1 MRKLNKFL
9 SLILLFFVSFI
20 YAQNESGTIKGIIID
35 ADTGKPLSGIRV
47 KILNTENQRKTGTQG
62 DFELTLVPVGNQ
74 VLVIT
79 QPGYDPLQMPVL
91 VTANKT
97 LDLGNIILIP
107 AISDLDEQGVI
118 SLDDENLSDDN
129 SGSENISGL
138 LQASSDVF
146 DRAVSYQ
153 FSSARF
159 KLRGLDSKYG
169 SVLMNGV
176 EMNKAYDYRPQ
187 WSEWG
192 GLNDM
197 FRNRETYK
205 GMGAS
210 DYNFG
215 GLLGTTNFVL
225 RASQIR
231 ATKKISYAATN
242 RSYRNRVMGSYATG
256 LMANGWAFA
265 VSASRR
271 WAQEGHF
278 EGTFY
283 DANSVFVAAEKKL
296 NDKHSLNLTAF
307 VTPNRRGKS
316 APQTQEVFDLKG
328 TKYNSYWGYQD
339 GEKRNAR
346 IKRIFEPTA
355 ILSHYWKIDDISN
368 LQTNLAFQKGY
379 TANSRLQYYNAPNP
393 DATYYRYLPSYW
405 ESKNDPVQAY
415 YAKQDFLNNGQIDWN
430 KLYFINK
437 NYNGP
442 ARYFWYDDRIDD
454 QVLTFSSIYDRV
466 LKDNIVLNAGVQ
478 FKNYTNEGYAIMRDL
493 MGSEYAL
500 NMDQYTNKSYNL
512 LNNNMNVKEDDKF
525 YYDFNI
531 LGNDLKTFAQVQ
543 VTGKKIDFF
552 VTGSY
557 GFTNYQRDGLFK
569 NELFA
574 DNSYGKSEKVDFTN
588 YGLKLGATF
597 KFSGKHLI
605 DMHFATT
612 SQAPEWK
619 NVFYNARVNNEITP
633 DINNEKMVGLDA
645 SYVFRSSLVKARLS
659 AYYYY
664 VSNATEIT
672 RYYAQNVNLGN
683 NIASYFVTQILTG
696 ENKAHRGVELGLE
709 AQLSPTFKATFAATY
724 GTHTYQNNPDLY
736 LASDVFDAQYQGKS
750 LLKDYK
756 VSNGPQDAY
765 SLGFEYRDPHYWFIG
780 ANLNYYNHNYVSV
793 SPLIRTEQFYTD
805 PVLNEPYPGVDDE
818 TLAKVWEQEK
828 LEEFFHLNFVGGKS
842 WKIKKYYIGLFGV
855 VTNALDT
862 AARTGGFEQSRKA
875 SFPEY
880 YQDNVV
886 NETPVFG
893 NKYWYGYGRTYYVQL
908 SLRF

>member
-1 MRKLNKFL
+1 MQKFNKFI
-9 SLILLFFVSFI
+9 SLILLFLISVT
-20 YAQNESGTIKGIIID
+20 YAQQEKGNIKGIIID
-35 ADTGKPLSGIRV
+35 ADSGQALSGIKV
-47 KILNTENQRKTGTQG
+47 KIFNTDLQRKSDANGA
-62 DFELTLVPVGNQ
+62 FEITLVPAGEQILVINQ
-74 VLVIT
+74 V
-79 QPGYDPLQMPVL
+79 GYDAQKIPVIVTAGKTTDLGSIVL
-91 VTANKT
+91 VPSIA
-97 LDLGNIILIP
+97 DV
-107 AISDLDEQGVI
+107 DEQGVI
-118 SLDDENLSDDN
+118 SLDDENQSDDN

-205 GMGAS
+205 GMSAS

-231 ATKKISYAATN
+231 ATKKFSYAATN
-242 RSYRNRVMGSYATG
+242 RSYRNRIMGSYATG
-256 LMANGWAFA
+256 LMANGWALA

-283 DANSVFVAAEKKL
+283 DANSLFIAAEKKL
-296 NDKHSLNLTAF
+296 NEKHSINLTAF

-316 APQTQEVFDLKG
+316 APQTQEAFDLKN

-339 GEKRNAR
+339 GEQRNAR

-355 ILSHYWKIDDISN
+355 ILTDYWHINDNSN
-368 LQTNLAFQKGY
+368 LQTSIAFQKGN

-393 DATYYRYLPSYW
+393 DPTYYRYLPSYW
-405 ESKNDPVQAY
+405 ASKNDPVQAY
-415 YAKQDFLNNGQIDWN
+415 YAKENFINNGQIDWN
-430 KLYFINK
+430 NLYAINK
-437 NYNGP
+437 NYGGA
-442 ARYFWYDDRIDD
+442 ARYFWYDDRVDN
-454 QVLTFSSIYDRV
+454 QVLTFSSVYDKV
-466 LKDNIVLNAGVQ
+466 LKENIVLNAGVQ
-478 FKNYTNEGYAIMRDL
+478 YKNYTDEGYAKMRDL
-493 MGSEYAL
+493 MGSNYAL
-500 NMDQYTNKSYNL
+500 NVDQYTNKSYNL
-512 LNNNMNVKEDDKF
+512 RDNNPQVGADQKF
-525 YYDFNI
+525 YYDFNL

-543 VTGKKIDFF
+543 VSGKKIDFF

-557 GFTNYQRDGLFK
+557 GFTNYQREGLFQ
-569 NELFA
+569 NELFEN
-574 DNSYGKSEKVDFTN
+574 NSYGKSKTAGFTN
-588 YGLKLGATF
+588 YGLKIGSTF

-605 DMHFATT
+605 DMHFAAT

-633 DINNEKMVGLDA
+633 EIQNENMIGLDA
-645 SYVFRSSLVKARLS
+645 SYIFRSPLVKARLS

-664 VSNATEIT
+664 TSHATEIS

-683 NIASYFVTQILTG
+683 NVASYFVTQILTN
-696 ENKAHRGVELGLE
+696 ESKADRGVELGVE
-709 AQLSPTFKATFAATY
+709 AQFSPTVKATFAATY

-736 LASDVFDAQYQGKS
+736 LASDVFDAQNQGKS
-750 LLKDYK
+750 LLKGYNLSD
-756 VSNGPQDAY
+756 GPQEAY
-765 SLGFEYRDPHYWFIG
+765 SLGLEYRDPHYWFVG
-780 ANLNYYNHNYVSV
+780 ANLNYYNNNYVSI
-793 SPLIRTEQFYTD
+793 SPLIRTKQFYTD
-805 PVLNEPYPGVDDE
+805 PILNEPYQGVNDE
-818 TLAKVWEQEK
+818 TLAQVWSQEK
-828 LEEFFHLNFVGGKS
+828 LEDFFHLNLIGGKS
-842 WKIKKYYIGLFGV
+842 WKVKKYYIGLFAV

-880 YQDNVV
+880 YQDKITNQ
-886 NETPVFG
+886 TPVFG

>member
-1 MRKLNKFL
+1 MQKLKRL
-9 SLILLFFVSFI
+9 ISLFLLFSFSLI
-20 YAQNESGTIKGIIID
+20 YAQNDKGNVKGIIID
-35 ADTGKPLSGIRV
+35 ADTGKPISGIVV
-47 KILNTENQRKTGTQG
+47 KILNSDLQRKTDNTGS
-62 DFELTLVPVGNQ
+62 FEITLLPTGEQ
-74 VLVIT
+74 ILIID
-79 QPGYDPLQMPVL
+79 QPGYDKQRIPVII
-91 VTANKT
+91 TGGKT
-97 LDLGNIILIP
+97 TDLGTVILVPSIT
-107 AISDLDEQGVI
+107 DLDEQGII

-129 SGSENISGL
+129 TGSENISGL

-169 SVLMNGV
+169 SVLMNGI

-205 GMGAS
+205 GMAAS

-231 ATKKISYAATN
+231 ATKKFSYAATN
-242 RSYRNRVMGSYATG
+242 RSYRNRLMGSYATG
-256 LMANGWAFA
+256 MMPNGWALA

-283 DANSVFVAAEKKL
+283 DANSLFIAAEKKL
-296 NDKHSLNLTAF
+296 NDKHSINLTAF

-339 GEKRNAR
+339 GEQRNAR

-355 ILSHYWKIDDISN
+355 ILTDYWRINDASN
-368 LQTNLAFQKGY
+368 LQTSFAIQKGY

-393 DATYYRYLPSYW
+393 DPTYYRYLPSYW
-405 ESKNDPVQAY
+405 ESRQDPIQAY
-415 YAKQDFLNNGQIDWN
+415 YAKQDFLENGQIDWN
-430 KLYFINK
+430 SLYVINK

-454 QVLTFSSIYDRV
+454 QVLTFSSVYDRV
-466 LKDNIVLNAGVQ
+466 LKENIVLNAGVQ
-478 FKNYTNEGYAIMRDL
+478 YKNFVNEGYAKMRDL
-493 MGSEYAL
+493 MGSKYAL
-500 NMDQYTNKSYNL
+500 NIDQYTNKSYNL
-512 LNNNMNVKEDDKF
+512 LDSNTSVTEDDKF

-531 LGNDLKTFAQVQ
+531 LGNDLKSFAQVQ
-543 VTGKKIDFF
+543 VSGKKIDFF
-552 VTGSY
+552 VTGSF
-557 GFTNYQRDGLFK
+557 GFTSYQREGLFK
-569 NELFA
+569 NELFEN
-574 DNSYGKSEKVDFTN
+574 NSYGKSDQVKFTN
-588 YGLKLGATF
+588 YGLKIGSTF

-605 DMHFATT
+605 DMHFAMI

-633 DINNEKMVGLDA
+633 EIQNEKMTGLDA
-645 SYVFRSSLVKARLS
+645 SYIFRSSLVKARLS

-664 VSNATEIT
+664 TSQATEIS

-683 NIASYFVTQILTG
+683 NVASYFVTQILTN
-696 ENKAHRGVELGLE
+696 EDKADAGVELGLE
-709 AQLSPTFKATFAATY
+709 AQLSPTVKATFAATY
-724 GTHTYQNNPDLY
+724 GTHTYKNNPDLY
-736 LASDVFDAQYQGKS
+736 LASDVFDAQAQGKS

-756 VSNGPQDAY
+756 LSNGPQDAY
-765 SLGFEYRDPHYWFIG
+765 SLGLEYRDPHYWFIG
-780 ANLNYYNHNYVSV
+780 GNLNYYNHNYVSV

-805 PVLNEPYPGVDDE
+805 PILNEAYPGVNDK
-818 TLAKVWEQEK
+818 TLKQVWEQEK

-842 WKIKKYYIGLFGV
+842 WKIDKYYISLFAV

-880 YQDNVV
+880 YQDKVTND
-886 NETPVFG
+886 TPVFG
-893 NKYWYGYGRTYYVQL
+893 NKYWYGYRRTYYIQL
-908 SLRF
+908 GLRF

>member
-1 MRKLNKFL
+1 MQKLKQL
-9 SLILLFFVSFI
+9 ISLFLLFSFSLI
-20 YAQNESGTIKGIIID
+20 YAQNDKGNVKGIIID
-35 ADTGKPLSGIRV
+35 ADTGKPISGIIV
-47 KILNTENQRKTGTQG
+47 KVLNSDLKRTTDSAGAFEITLLPTGEQVLIIDQQGYDKQHIPVVITEGKTTDLGTVI
-62 DFELTLVPVGNQ
+62 LVPS
-74 VLVIT
+74 I
-79 QPGYDPLQMPVL
+79 
-91 VTANKT
+91 A
-97 LDLGNIILIP
+97 DLE
-107 AISDLDEQGVI
+107 EQGVI

-129 SGSENISGL
+129 TGSENISGL

-205 GMGAS
+205 GMSAS

-231 ATKKISYAATN
+231 ASKKISYAATN

-256 LMANGWAFA
+256 MMPNGWALA

-283 DANSVFVAAEKKL
+283 DANSLFIAAEKKL
-296 NDKHSLNLTAF
+296 NDKHSINLTAF

-339 GEKRNAR
+339 GEQRNAR

-355 ILSHYWKIDDISN
+355 ILTDYWHINDQSN
-368 LQTNLAFQKGY
+368 LETSFAFQKGY

-393 DATYYRYLPSYW
+393 DPTYYRYLPSYW
-405 ESKNDPVQAY
+405 ESRQDPVQTY
-415 YAKQDFLNNGQIDWN
+415 YAKQNFLENGQIDWN
-430 KLYFINK
+430 NLYFINK

-454 QVLTFSSIYDRV
+454 QVLTFSSVYDRV
-466 LKDNIVLNAGVQ
+466 IKENIVLNAGVQ
-478 FKNYTNEGYAIMRDL
+478 YKNFVNEGYAKMRDL

-500 NMDQYTNKSYNL
+500 NIDQYTNKSYNL
-512 LNNNMNVKEDDKF
+512 LNSNPNVGEGDKF

-531 LGNDLKTFAQVQ
+531 LGNDLKSFAQVQ
-543 VTGKKIDFF
+543 VSGKKIDFF
-552 VTGSY
+552 VTGSF
-557 GFTNYQRDGLFK
+557 GFTSYQREGLFQ
-569 NELFA
+569 NELFEN
-574 DNSYGKSEKVDFTN
+574 NSYGKSDQVKFTN
-588 YGLKLGATF
+588 YGLKIGSTF

-605 DMHFATT
+605 DMHFATV

-633 DINNEKMVGLDA
+633 EIQNEKMTGLDA
-645 SYVFRSSLVKARLS
+645 SYIFRSSLVKARLS

-664 VSNATEIT
+664 TSQATEIS

-683 NIASYFVTQILTG
+683 NVASYFVTQILTN
-696 ENKAHRGVELGLE
+696 EDKADAGLELGLE
-709 AQLSPTFKATFAATY
+709 AQLSPTVKATFAATY
-724 GTHTYQNNPDLY
+724 GTHTYKNDPDLY
-736 LASDVFDAQYQGKS
+736 LASDVFDAQAQGKS

-756 VSNGPQDAY
+756 LSNGPQDAY
-765 SLGFEYRDPHYWFIG
+765 SLGLEYRDPHYWFIG

-805 PVLNEPYPGVDDE
+805 PILNEPYPGVNDK
-818 TLAKVWEQEK
+818 TLKQVWKQEK

-842 WKIKKYYIGLFGV
+842 WKIKKYYISLFAV

-880 YQDNVV
+880 YQDKVT

-893 NKYWYGYGRTYYVQL
+893 NKYWYGYGRTYYIQL
-908 SLRF
+908 GLRF

>member
-1 MRKLNKFL
+1 MQKLNKLF
-9 SLILLFFVSFI
+9 SLILLFLVSVT
-20 YAQNESGTIKGIIID
+20 YAQKETGSIKGVIID
-35 ADTGKPLSGIRV
+35 ADTGKPMSGVVV
-47 KILNTENQRKTGTQG
+47 KILNSDQHRTTDVQG
-62 DFELTLVPVGNQ
+62 SFIITLVPTGEQ
-74 VLVIT
+74 MLIIDH
-79 QPGYDPLQMPVL
+79 PGYDKQQMPIIV
-91 VTANKT
+91 VQGKET
-97 LDLGNIILIP
+97 DLGSIILVP
-107 AISDLDEQGVI
+107 AIADLEEQGVI

-197 FRNRETYK
+197 LRNRETYK
-205 GMGAS
+205 GMAAS

-256 LMANGWAFA
+256 LMSNGWALA

-283 DANSVFVAAEKKL
+283 DANSLFIAAEKKL
-296 NDKHSLNLTAF
+296 NNKHSINLTAF

-316 APQTQEVFDLKG
+316 APQTQEVFNLKG

-339 GEKRNAR
+339 GEQRNAR

-355 ILSHYWKIDDISN
+355 ILSHYWTIDDKSD
-368 LQTNLAFQKGY
+368 LQTNIAFQKGY

-393 DATYYRYLPSYW
+393 DPTYYRYLPSYW
-405 ESKNDPVQAY
+405 EAKNDPVQAY
-415 YAKQDFLNNGQIDWN
+415 YAKEDFLSNGQIDWN
-430 KLYFINK
+430 NLYAINQ
-437 NYNGP
+437 NYNGA

-454 QVLTFSSIYDRV
+454 QVITFSSIYDRV
-466 LKDNIVLNAGVQ
+466 LKDNIILNAGLQ
-478 FKNYTNEGYAIMRDL
+478 YKNYINEGYAKMRDL

-500 NMDQYTNKSYNL
+500 NIDQYTNKSYNL
-512 LNNNMNVKEDDKF
+512 LDADPNVTEDEKF
-525 YYDFNI
+525 YYDFNL
-531 LGNDLKTFAQVQ
+531 LGNDIKTFAQVQ
-543 VTGKKIDFF
+543 VSGKKIDFF
-552 VTGSY
+552 VTGNY
-557 GFTNYQRDGLFK
+557 GYTSYQREGLFK
-569 NELFA
+569 NGLFEN
-574 DNSYGKSEKVDFTN
+574 NSYGKSDKVDFTN
-588 YGLKLGATF
+588 YGVKMGATF
-597 KFSGKHLI
+597 KFTGKHLI
-605 DMHFATT
+605 DMHFAMT

-633 DINNEKMVGLDA
+633 DIKNEKMTGLDA
-645 SYVFRSSLVKARLS
+645 SYIFRSSLVKARLS

-664 VSNATEIT
+664 VSQATEIS

-683 NIASYFVTQILTG
+683 NVASYFVTQILTN
-696 ENKAHRGVELGLE
+696 EDKAHRGVELGLE
-709 AQLSPTFKATFAATY
+709 AQLSPTVKATFAATY
-724 GTHTYQNNPDLY
+724 GTHTYRNNPDLY

-756 VSNGPQDAY
+756 VANGPQEAY
-765 SLGFEYRDPHYWFIG
+765 TLGLEYRDPHYWFIG
-780 ANLNYYNHNYVSV
+780 ANLNYYNQNYVSV

-805 PVLNEPYPGVDDE
+805 PILNEPYPGVNDK
-818 TLAKVWEQEK
+818 TLAKVWEQEQ
-828 LEEFFHLNFVGGKS
+828 LEDFFHLNFVGGKS
-842 WKIKKYYIGLFGV
+842 WKVKKYYIGIFGV

-880 YQDNVV
+880 YQDKIV
-886 NETPVFG
+886 NDTPVFG

>member
-1 MRKLNKFL
+1 MQKLKQL
-9 SLILLFFVSFI
+9 ISLFLLFSFSLI
-20 YAQNESGTIKGIIID
+20 YAQNDKGNVKGIIID
-35 ADTGKPLSGIRV
+35 ADTGKPISGIVV
-47 KILNTENQRKTGTQG
+47 KVLNSDLQRTTDSAGSFEITLLPTGEQILIISQQ
-62 DFELTLVPVGNQ
+62 
-74 VLVIT
+74 
-79 QPGYDPLQMPVL
+79 GYDKQQIPVII
-91 VTANKT
+91 TEGKT
-97 LDLGNIILIP
+97 TDLGTIIIVP
-107 AISDLDEQGVI
+107 SIADLDEQGVI
-118 SLDDENLSDDN
+118 SLDDQNLSDDN
-129 SGSENISGL
+129 TGSENISGL

-197 FRNRETYK
+197 FRNREDYK
-205 GMGAS
+205 GMAAS

-231 ATKKISYAATN
+231 ATKKFSYAATN

-256 LMANGWAFA
+256 MMPNGWALA

-271 WAQEGHF
+271 WSQEGHF

-283 DANSVFVAAEKKL
+283 DANSLFIAAEKKL
-296 NDKHSLNLTAF
+296 NDKHSINLTAF

-339 GEKRNAR
+339 GEQRNAR

-355 ILSHYWKIDDISN
+355 ILTDYWHINDQSN
-368 LQTNLAFQKGY
+368 LQTSFAFQKGY

-393 DATYYRYLPSYW
+393 DPTYYRYLPSYW
-405 ESKNDPVQAY
+405 ESRQDPVQAY
-415 YAKQDFLNNGQIDWN
+415 YAKQNFLEKGQIDWN
-430 KLYFINK
+430 SLYIINK
-437 NYNGP
+437 NYSGP

-454 QVLTFSSIYDRV
+454 QVLTFSSVYDRV
-466 LKDNIVLNAGVQ
+466 LKENIVLNAGVQ
-478 FKNYTNEGYAIMRDL
+478 YKNFVNEGYAKMRDL

-500 NMDQYTNKSYNL
+500 NIDQYTNKSYNL
-512 LNNNMNVKEDDKF
+512 LNSNSNVAEGNKF

-531 LGNDLKTFAQVQ
+531 LGNDLKSFVQVQ
-543 VTGKKIDFF
+543 VSGKKIDFF
-552 VTGSY
+552 VTGSF
-557 GFTNYQRDGLFK
+557 GFTSYQREGLFK
-569 NELFA
+569 NELFEN
-574 DNSYGKSEKVDFTN
+574 NSYGKSDQVKFTN
-588 YGLKLGATF
+588 YGLKIGSTF

-605 DMHFATT
+605 DMHFATV

-633 DINNEKMVGLDA
+633 EIQNEKMTGLDA
-645 SYVFRSSLVKARLS
+645 SYIFRSSLVKARLS

-664 VSNATEIT
+664 TSQATEIS

-683 NIASYFVTQILTG
+683 NVASYFVTQILTN
-696 ENKAHRGVELGLE
+696 EDKADAGVELGIE
-709 AQLSPTFKATFAATY
+709 AQLSPTVKATFAATY
-724 GTHTYQNNPDLY
+724 GTHTYKNNPDLY
-736 LASDVFDAQYQGKS
+736 LASDVFDAQAQGKS

-756 VSNGPQDAY
+756 LSNGPQDAY
-765 SLGFEYRDPHYWFIG
+765 SLGLEYRDPHYWFIG
-780 ANLNYYNHNYVSV
+780 GNLNYYNHNYVSV

-805 PVLNEPYPGVDDE
+805 PILNEAYPGVNDKS
-818 TLAKVWEQEK
+818 LKQVWEQEK
-828 LEEFFHLNFVGGKS
+828 LEEFLHLNFVGGKS
-842 WKIKKYYIGLFGV
+842 WKINKYYISLFAV

-880 YQDNVV
+880 YQDKVTND
-886 NETPVFG
+886 TPVFG
-893 NKYWYGYGRTYYVQL
+893 NKYWYGYGRTYYIQL
-908 SLRF
+908 GLRF

>member
-1 MRKLNKFL
+1 MQKLNKFI
-9 SLILLFFVSFI
+9 SLILLFFVSLT
-20 YAQNESGTIKGIIID
+20 YAQNKKGTVRGIIID
-35 ADTGKPLSGIRV
+35 ADTGKPLNGIVV
-47 KILNTENQRKTGTQG
+47 KILNTDLHRKTDTKGA
-62 DFELTLVPVGNQ
+62 FEIVWVPVGNQ
-74 VLVIT
+74 VVVVQ
-79 QPGYDPLQMPVL
+79 QPGYDTQQLPVVIRPNE
-91 VTANKT
+91 VT
-97 LDLGNIILIP
+97 DLGNIILVP
-107 AISDLDEQGVI
+107 AIEDLDEQGII

-129 SGSENISGL
+129 TGSENISGL
-138 LQASSDVF
+138 LQASSDAY

-197 FRNRETYK
+197 FRNREIYK
-205 GMGAS
+205 GMSPS

-215 GLLGTTNFVL
+215 GVLGTTNFVL

-231 ATKKISYAATN
+231 ATKKFSYAATN
-242 RSYRNRVMGSYATG
+242 RSYRNRIMGSYATG
-256 LMANGWAFA
+256 LMPNGWALA

-283 DANSVFVAAEKKL
+283 DANSLFVAAEKKL

-346 IKRIFEPTA
+346 IKRIFEPTV
-355 ILSHYWKIDDISN
+355 ILSDFWHIDDISN
-368 LQTNLAFQKGY
+368 LQTNVAFQKGY

-393 DATYYRYLPSYW
+393 DPTYYRYLPSYW

-415 YAKQDFLNNGQIDWN
+415 YAKQDFINDGQIDWDN
-430 KLYFINK
+430 LYFINK
-437 NYNGP
+437 NYNGA

-454 QVLTFSSIYDRV
+454 RVLTLSSIYDRV
-466 LKDNIVLNAGVQ
+466 LKDNIVLNAGIQ
-478 FKNYTNEGYAIMRDL
+478 FKNYTNEGYAKMRDL
-493 MGSEYAL
+493 LGSQYAL
-500 NMDQYTNKSYNL
+500 DIDQYTNKAYNL
-512 LNNNMNVKEDDKF
+512 LDNDPKVKEDEKF

-531 LGNDLKTFAQVQ
+531 YGNDLKSFAQVQ
-543 VTGKKIDFF
+543 VSGKKIDFF

-569 NELFA
+569 NELFEN
-574 DNSYGKSEKVDFTN
+574 NSYGKSEKLNFNN
-588 YGLKLGATF
+588 YGLKMGATF

-619 NVFYNARVNNEITP
+619 NVFYNARVNNAITP
-633 DINNEKMVGLDA
+633 DIKNEKMTGIDA

-664 VSNATEIT
+664 ISQATEIS

-683 NIASYFVTQILTG
+683 NVASYFVTQILTN
-696 ENKAHRGVELGLE
+696 EDKADRGLELGVE
-709 AQLSPTFKATFAATY
+709 AQLSPTVKATFAATY
-724 GTHTYQNNPDLY
+724 GKHTYRNNPDLY

-750 LLKDYK
+750 LLKDYNL
-756 VSNGPQDAY
+756 SNGPQDAY
-765 SLGFEYRDPHYWFIG
+765 SLGLEYRDPHYWFVG
-780 ANLNYYNHNYVSV
+780 ANLNYYNRNYVSI
-793 SPLIRTEQFYTD
+793 SPLIRTKQFYTN
-805 PVLNEPYPGVDDE
+805 PILNEPYPGVNDK
-818 TLAKVWEQEK
+818 TLAQVWAQEK
-828 LEEFFHLNFVGGKS
+828 LEDFFHLNLVGGKS
-842 WKIKKYYIGLFGV
+842 WKVKKYYIGLFGV
-855 VTNALDT
+855 ITNALDT
-862 AARTGGFEQSRKA
+862 QARTGGFEQSRKA

-880 YQDNVV
+880 YQDKVLNP
-886 NETPVFG
+886 TPVFG

-908 SLRF
+908 SVRF